1 MSDLDAPRAA
11 KAGILGAMQ
20 VLKIL
25 LVFTLGF
32 ALIWLVTLSV
42 RVDALYVSVH
52 NAGYRFSKVV
62 PTGDD
67 IGSHRFSNQFV
78 RIEPASYYSL
88 PSKRPAYL
96 DQPVEPAPRI
106 ISAKKERLVLPGVL
120 TLMGALSMLT
130 LTLARRGYAR
140 THPDSRQRSLL
151 QASVGVCAG
160 GILLGIGFMLF
171 RVFLT
176 GIDNALIARA
186 TQVGSEMQ
194 QYYIA
199 RQTLSMSWPTLV
211 MLYLGIAM
219 LAYPVMTA
227 IGVRVMG
234 IGEQSLGSTSKR
246 NANDGDV
253 SLTYRIMNGMFA
265 SCYVL
270 LMLSFLL
277 SPWTNTILGT
287 ILIS

>member
-1 MSDLDAPRAA
+1 
-11 KAGILGAMQ
+11 
-20 VLKIL
+20 
-25 LVFTLGF
+25 
-32 ALIWLVTLSV
+32 
-42 RVDALYVSVH
+42 
-52 NAGYRFSKVV
+52 
-62 PTGDD
+62 
-67 IGSHRFSNQFV
+67 
-78 RIEPASYYSL
+78 
-88 PSKRPAYL
+88 
-96 DQPVEPAPRI
+96 
-106 ISAKKERLVLPGVL
+106 
-120 TLMGALSMLT
+120 
-130 LTLARRGYAR
+130 LARRGHAR
-140 THPDSRQRSLL
+140 AHPDSGRRSLL
-151 QASVGVCAG
+151 HASFGVCAG
-160 GILLGIGFMLF
+160 GVLLGIGFMLF

-186 TQVGSEMQ
+186 TQLGSQMQ

-234 IGEQSLGSTSKR
+234 IGEQKLGSSSQRDAK
-246 NANDGDV
+246 DGDA

-265 SCYVL
+265 SCYVV